1 MRTGKTSS
9 AATSSASTVT
19 DEPRKNLKL
28 EVENGG
34 IDVDLYLV
42 GDYMP
47 PEDKNT
53 PIPHTTL
60 ELKLCGRY
68 INRFPLIARLHT
80 PNLVRPPFH
89 LVATAVDG
97 YVSIHLPASFHG
109 PVTVNVNTTG
119 DLTEHI
125 SLSNALKENSFI
137 LRESGMSRCYFVGEV
152 GGWSKSDPLWKGDK
166 VDVWLNSGRVR
177 FQMFGEKDWDLV
189 RKLTWKFT

>member
-1 MRTGKTSS
+1 MGDTSIVS
-9 AATSSASTVT
+9 PSSPDWYVYSLSSCFLDLTV
-19 DEPRKNLKL
+19 
-28 EVENGG
+28 
-34 IDVDLYLV
+34 
-42 GDYMP
+42 P
-47 PEDKNT
+47 PFS
-53 PIPHTTL
+53 PLGFTL
-60 ELKLCGRY
+60 Q
-68 INRFPLIARLHT
+68 HT